1 MKRQV
6 SKLLACTALMFGVLI
21 CQSKTCSAQKYRP
34 GLSGMSP
41 SKWITIKNT
50 QAPGR
55 VYGYKGL
62 GGQTYTQE
70 DLFFKV
76 WIPIANFNRFALV
89 LGPQYRTEQLEFKG
103 TGENPLSKLSHWNLR
118 SVGLDIKSALT
129 LDSTRWLVFGANIN
143 QSGNLRDESHSNVP
157 LSYTFTSAFMKRR
170 SANKEIGFGLM
181 LNKSFNR
188 FTVLPVFMFHY
199 NYSTRGGFEINL
211 PYKIAWRN
219 NLSATDILY
228 VKAEGVTRSYW
239 INDGSDAYAFRRTEV
254 DLGLAYNKQFTKLLG
269 AEFFGGYRKNISTHL
284 PVDVNQLRTSGM
296 VFSLEIYMRSPFK

>member
-1 MKRQV
+1 MNKQV
-6 SKLLACTALMFGVLI
+6 SKNLAYAALMISVLI
-21 CQSKTCSAQKYRP
+21 CHSKTCSAQKSRP
-34 GLSGMSP
+34 GLPGMSM

-70 DLFFKV
+70 DLFFKA
-76 WIPIANFNRFALV
+76 WIPVANFNKFALI
-89 LGPQYRTEQLEFKG
+89 LGPQYRTEQLEYKG

-118 SVGLDIKSALT
+118 SVGIDVKSSVA
-129 LDSTRWLVFGANIN
+129 LDSTSWLVFGANVN
-143 QSGNLRDESHSNVP
+143 QSGNLRDESHSNIP
-157 LSYTFTSAFMKRR
+157 LSYTFTSAFLTRR
-170 SANKEIGFGLM
+170 SANREVGFGVM
-181 LNKSFNR
+181 LNRSFSR

-219 NLSATDILY
+219 NLSPTDILY

-239 INDGSDAYAFRRTEV
+239 INDGSMAYAFRRTVV

-269 AEFFGGYRKNISTHL
+269 AEFFGGYRRNISTHM
-284 PVDVNQLRTSGM
+284 PDDVNQLRMSGL